1 MAASQN
7 CTKTILDQ
15 GSILHGGLFLHD
27 SKKKRI
33 KYILKKTEKTLKD
46 KLIKK
51 LKEKKLLTEGK
62 G

>member
-1 MAASQN
+1 MHEDNFGPRVNFARV
-7 CTKTILDQ
+7 T
-15 GSILHGGLFLHD
+15 ILHGGLFLHD